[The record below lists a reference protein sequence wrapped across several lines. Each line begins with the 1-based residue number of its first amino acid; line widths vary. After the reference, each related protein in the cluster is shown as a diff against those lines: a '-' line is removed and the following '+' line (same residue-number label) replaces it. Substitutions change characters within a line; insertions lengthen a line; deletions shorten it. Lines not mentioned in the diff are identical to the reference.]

1 MLERYKVLS
10 VKLGDDNQ
18 ADAKANDLEL
28 NQQIDQ
34 QNHRDF
40 YTKPTIATIQD
51 IQVDYPDARGTTAV
65 VDIKFD
71 NIHDTYLNG
80 SSAKI
85 TYERIA
91 EDGRQIGQDITHIQT
106 LSQKNFQIINSSVKF
121 TLTGDTTSTSGTQ
134 KVVLV
139 KSQIDQQQQIQRTN
153 TVKSIGTQKNEK
165 NKYASQNQ
173 LVEGTRYRI
182 KKIELVNPSDD
193 LKQLHFQFKQSQ
205 DSNKK
210 INETRLI
217 EPLRI
222 STYDYKIQVD
232 ETPTVVNTTIAT
244 YYSTSYNLQDSDK
257 NKFNLYVKN
266 LSTNE
271 VEIVSSAK
279 SITNL
284 NPTDNDGNYKVE
296 FVLINKKAS
305 IYKILSTTYDNQ
317 NIIMSSYIN
326 PETSQANIYTTPA
339 SKSKVKELKYLA
351 NSQLKET
358 QATVTAYFDD
368 TNEDL
373 TRVKRKAK
381 LFYKKVGAIS
391 TSASQLLE
399 SAEVEIKENKAEFK
413 LGQANQPLT
422 VNTQYVVEKI
432 EINSKS
438 DFQNEIQANQLDTNK
453 FNIIAQKNDS
463 TFDVK
468 IQNNDKLFETKAQF
482 ETSYTNK
489 KENSATVTLSFKNP
503 GHQIQDN
510 KIAYIVFAESTL
522 AQTNQNDIFQV
533 AASRTHLSNANVN
546 QNILTFNL
554 RGLKKGTQYK
564 VKKVIIDN
572 IEYNIEQN
580 STATFSTILTKATV
594 TNIVYNY
601 SDFATTEA
609 NLQNN
614 TDNNVKAKFRIYFQT
629 IDNFLNNQYINVKLN
644 SKKNALS
651 EQTQTSSA
659 INKVVQVHV
668 DKAQQN
674 SGLVYADVELTN
686 SD

>member
-1 MLERYKVLS
+1 MI
-10 VKLGDDNQ
+10 
-18 ADAKANDLEL
+18 L
-28 NQQIDQ
+28 NNFIFNLNNHKIQI
-34 QNHRDF
+34 
-40 YTKPTIATIQD
+40 
-51 IQVDYPDARGTTAV
+51 
-65 VDIKFD
+65 
-71 NIHDTYLNG
+71 
-80 SSAKI
+80 
-85 TYERIA
+85 
-91 EDGRQIGQDITHIQT
+91 
-106 LSQKNFQIINSSVKF
+106 
-121 TLTGDTTSTSGTQ
+121 
-134 KVVLV
+134 
-139 KSQIDQQQQIQRTN
+139 
-153 TVKSIGTQKNEK
+153 
-165 NKYASQNQ
+165 
-173 LVEGTRYRI
+173 
-182 KKIELVNPSDD
+182 
-193 LKQLHFQFKQSQ
+193 
-205 DSNKK
+205 KK

-644 SKKNALS
+644 SKKMLY
-651 EQTQTSSA
+651 Q
-659 INKVVQVHV
+659 NKHKHLVQLI
-668 DKAQQN
+668 K
-674 SGLVYADVELTN
+674 
-686 SD
+686 